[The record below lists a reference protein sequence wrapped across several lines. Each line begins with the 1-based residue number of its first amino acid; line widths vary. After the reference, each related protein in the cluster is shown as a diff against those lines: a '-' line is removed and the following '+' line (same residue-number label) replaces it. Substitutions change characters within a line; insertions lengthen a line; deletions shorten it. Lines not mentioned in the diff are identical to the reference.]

1 MAVALTTP
9 RHYPVFLDLAGQP
22 VVVVGGGP
30 VAERKVEGLVD
41 TGAAVT
47 VISPA
52 LTLRLQ
58 ELAST
63 AVVEHVGRP
72 YTWGD
77 ISGARLAFVATDDA
91 DVNAAVAQEAR
102 ARGVWLNA
110 ADDPPHCDF
119 ILPAV
124 VRRGRL
130 TVAVGT
136 GGASPALAAVM
147 RDEVAATLPEEC
159 EALLDL
165 AAEVRVELLGR
176 SRHVPADVWRRALTD
191 RQVRALVTSN
201 DLPEARRALLERLGE
216 SSCT

>member
-1 MAVALTTP
+1 MAVALTAP

-52 LTLRLQ
+52 LTQRLR
-58 ELAST
+58 ELVSK
-63 AVVEHVGRP
+63 AVVEHVARP

-77 ISGARLAFVATDDA
+77 VSGARLAFVATDDA

-102 ARGVWLNA
+102 ARGVWVNA
-110 ADDPPHCDF
+110 ADDRPHCDF

-165 AAEVRVELLGR
+165 AADVRAELLGR
-176 SRHVPADVWRRALTD
+176 SRHVSADVWHRALSD
-191 RQVRALVTSN
+191 RQVRALVASN
-201 DLPEARRALLERLGE
+201 DLREARRALLERLGE